1 VVDRS
6 AHACSARAKHGRDLG
21 SARRL
26 DVVQGRSQIRWAAGY
41 RSCRKKQARCFPRE
55 GGHSEWPAAEVPRRE
70 RSGSADRGGGG
81 QCPSQG
87 KGWSRPPLRIAA
99 MQPFDFRARV
109 WLRPGGLVA
118 TPGLTAQL
126 EAGS

>member
-55 GGHSEWPAAEVPRRE
+55 GGHSEWPAAEYSGGSEAGLPTAVAGGSAPPKERGGQGR
-70 RSGSADRGGGG
+70 RSG
-81 QCPSQG
+81 
-87 KGWSRPPLRIAA
+87 
-99 MQPFDFRARV
+99 
-109 WLRPGGLVA
+109 
-118 TPGLTAQL
+118 
-126 EAGS
+126 